1 MAGFTLRAAREADMP
16 EIARIATH
24 YILNTVITFHE
35 EVQPVDV
42 YAKAFHSCQAL
53 GLPYLVAVKPS
64 KEDADRGKDAGN
76 DAGTKEA
83 PNETVIGYAYANGYR
98 AERMGYRF
106 ASELS
111 IFCDP
116 GYTGC
121 GVGSRL
127 LGELLAILKTP
138 SSFLTAPY
146 NGSYPAGIEPRKV
159 RQLISVMSIDVTGKR
174 EGKALQ
180 GFYESFGFVFR
191 GRLVE
196 IGYKFG
202 RWIDTVEL
210 QYTFY

>member
-1 MAGFTLRAAREADMP
+1 MSDFDLRAAREADMP
-16 EIARIATH
+16 EVTRIATH

-42 YAKAFHSCQAL
+42 YTKAFQSTQSL
-53 GLPYLVAVKPS
+53 GLPYLVAVKTIDS
-64 KEDADRGKDAGN
+64 KER
-76 DAGTKEA
+76 
-83 PNETVIGYAYANGYR
+83 VLGYAYANGYR

-116 GYTGC
+116 EYTGC

-138 SSFLTAPY
+138 SSFLGAPY
-146 NGSYPAGIEPRKV
+146 NGSYPDGVEPRAV

-191 GRLVE
+191 GRLQE
-196 IGYKFG
+196 IGFKFG